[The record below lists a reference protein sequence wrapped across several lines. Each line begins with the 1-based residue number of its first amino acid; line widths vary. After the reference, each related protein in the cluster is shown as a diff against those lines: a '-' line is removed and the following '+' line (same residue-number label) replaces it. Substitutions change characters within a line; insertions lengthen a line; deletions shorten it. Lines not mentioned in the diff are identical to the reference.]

1 MTQHHHKP
9 RKRFGQHF
17 LADEQILLEMQQ
29 AIAPQATDHMIEIG
43 PGLGVLTHYLVEHV
57 ACYEAIEIDR
67 DLVSLLQENFS
78 HHPHFTLHSQDVLT
92 VDWFQ
97 LAGDSPLRVVG
108 NLPYNISTPLIF
120 ALFDAID
127 VIRDMY
133 FLLQKEVALRL
144 AAEVGS
150 SNYGRLSVMAQYFC
164 EVNLLF
170 DVDPEAFSPPPK
182 VNSTFIEMVP
192 RPVERRNAQNL
203 KTLSTV
209 VATAFNQR
217 RKTLRN
223 SLRELVAVEDFEQLG
238 IDPKKRAQDL
248 SVDDFVSIASVVKA

>member
-1 MTQHHHKP
+1 MTHHHKP

-17 LADEQILLEMQQ
+17 LSDESILQEMQR
-29 AIAPQATDHMIEIG
+29 AIAPQPDDHLIEIG
-43 PGLGVLTHYLVEHV
+43 PGLGVLTRQLVHHV
-57 ACYEAIEIDR
+57 ARYDAIEIDR
-67 DLVSLLQENFS
+67 DLIPVLKEAFG
-78 HHPHFTLHSQDVLT
+78 HHANFTLHSQDVLT

-97 LAGDSPLRVVG
+97 FADNQKPRIVG

-127 VIRDMY
+127 VVEDMH
-133 FLLQKEVALRL
+133 FLLQKEVGLRL
-144 AAEVGS
+144 AAGVGS

-164 EVNLLF
+164 EVELLF
-170 DVDPEAFSPPPK
+170 EVDPDAFTPPPK
-182 VNSTFIEMVP
+182 VDSIFIRMLP
-192 RPVERRNAQNL
+192 RPVSERQAENL
-203 KTLSTV
+203 KVLAMV

-223 SLRELVAVEDFEQLG
+223 SLRNLIDVEQLIELS

-248 SVDDFVSIASVVKA
+248 SVAEFIQIAALVKH